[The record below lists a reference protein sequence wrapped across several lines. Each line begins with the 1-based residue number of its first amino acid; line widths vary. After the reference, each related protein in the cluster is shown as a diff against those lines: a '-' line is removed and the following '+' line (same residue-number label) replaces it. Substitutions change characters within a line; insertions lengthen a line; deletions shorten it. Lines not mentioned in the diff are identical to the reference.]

1 MHYMKCQMKNLKGTI
16 EQFFRKIKNG
26 TVLATE

>member
-1 MHYMKCQMKNLKGTI
+1 MPYKTLMKNLKGTT